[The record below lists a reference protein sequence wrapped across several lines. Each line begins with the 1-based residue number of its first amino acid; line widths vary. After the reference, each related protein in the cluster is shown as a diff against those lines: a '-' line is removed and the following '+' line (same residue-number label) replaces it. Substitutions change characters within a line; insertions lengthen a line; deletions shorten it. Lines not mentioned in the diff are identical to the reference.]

1 MTERFLVDTN
11 ILVYAYDRSEP
22 EKQSKSLDILD
33 WLATR
38 NKGALSTQILSEF
51 FWAVTRKIAVPISID
66 DTSKQI
72 ELYIHSWEIL
82 NITPFVVIEAVRGVR
97 MHQLSIWDAQIWAVA
112 RMNQIPV
119 VLSEDFPANSVI
131 EGIRFLN
138 PLLAGF
144 DITKPI

>member
-66 DTSKQI
+66 DASKQI
-72 ELYIHSWEIL
+72 ELYIRSWEIL

-131 EGIRFLN
+131 EGIRFMN
-138 PLLAGF
+138 PLVAGF
-144 DITKPI
+144 DIAKL

>member
-38 NKGALSTQILSEF
+38 NKGALSTHILSEF
-51 FWAVTRKIAVPISID
+51 FWAVTRKLAVPISIVD
-66 DTSKQI
+66 ASKQI
-72 ELYIHSWEIL
+72 EFYIRSLEYL

-97 MHQLSIWDAQIWAVA
+97 MHQLSIWDAQI
-112 RMNQIPV
+112 
-119 VLSEDFPANSVI
+119 
-131 EGIRFLN
+131 
-138 PLLAGF
+138 
-144 DITKPI
+144 

>member
-66 DTSKQI
+66 DASTQI
-72 ELYIHSWEIL
+72 ELYIRSWETL
-82 NITPFVVIEAVRGVR
+82 NITPFVVIEAVRGVKE
-97 MHQLSIWDAQIWAVA
+97 HHLSIWDAQIWAVA

-131 EGIRFLN
+131 EGIRFMN
-138 PLLAGF
+138 PLAAGF
-144 DITKPI
+144 DIAKL

>member
-66 DTSKQI
+66 DASKQI
-72 ELYIHSWEIL
+72 ELYIRSWEIL

-97 MHQLSIWDAQIWAVA
+97 MHHLSIWDAQIWAVA

-131 EGIRFLN
+131 EGIRFMN
-138 PLLAGF
+138 PLAAGF
-144 DITKPI
+144 DIAKL